1 MFCMSLLLQC
11 CLLKFVLS
19 IPTNSFFPNG
29 QVASDTQ
36 ITTDTTV
43 SVFTDIGLGCG
54 VVRRLKVSIFVIL
67 LL

>member
-19 IPTNSFFPNG
+19 IPTFFPNG
-29 QVASDTQ
+29 QVAADTQ

-43 SVFTDIGLGCG
+43 SVFTNIGLGCG
-54 VVRRLKVSIFVIL
+54 VVRSLKVSIFVIL